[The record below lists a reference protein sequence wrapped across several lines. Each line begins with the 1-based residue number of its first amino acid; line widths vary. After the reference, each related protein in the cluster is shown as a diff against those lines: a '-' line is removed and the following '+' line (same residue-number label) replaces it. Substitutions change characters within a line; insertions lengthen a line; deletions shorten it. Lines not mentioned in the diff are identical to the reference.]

1 MNSDAHSQINSLM
14 NGNQNPLAA
23 YAASL
28 ESRKR
33 KFYNDS
39 DPCDFLRPDS
49 ADEDSKRSKLTPTG
63 EQGMNDSISGIES
76 HISCNGTQSSKSL
89 SSSHI
94 DKFCSSAQDLSIG
107 SKLRTDNG
115 SDMDDISEMDD
126 NDDELDI
133 EKCAKPFEDVSDED
147 DDERHAR
154 KEEQNK
160 EPQDLKSALDN
171 GVDHFFKAAQ
181 FSPIL
186 DVNGDDSMRFL
197 QDSNPLVN

>member
-1 MNSDAHSQINSLM
+1 MSSENTAEESPVVGGDAGCNDAPGESSQNDAPKGIRIPM
-14 NGNQNPLAA
+14 PEFE
-23 YAASL
+23 Y
-28 ESRKR
+28 ES
-33 KFYNDS
+33 
-39 DPCDFLRPDS
+39 
-49 ADEDSKRSKLTPTG
+49 
-63 EQGMNDSISGIES
+63 
-76 HISCNGTQSSKSL
+76 
-89 SSSHI
+89 
-94 DKFCSSAQDLSIG
+94 
-107 SKLRTDNG
+107 
-115 SDMDDISEMDD
+115 
-126 NDDELDI
+126 
-133 EKCAKPFEDVSDED
+133 SDED